1 LFQEYLRFTDPISPS
16 VSDVSIDYKDST
28 KKWLSFIND
37 VDTYEPMNWIRSG
50 DYSPLTTE
58 NNPALGWKNPFL
70 YPDEKGLDPDK
81 KFTKILSGGIAPHCL
96 VGYQS
101 DYMPLAYPTFFNKS
115 QFSQARQY
123 SSISRLSSIDIVFT
137 SDTSLWTRCPVI
149 ELGRNKL
156 LNEGGAEAGTLRR
169 GKSVD
174 KTGKRI
180 ADSIGMG
187 WFPGYAIDLESGM
200 RLHMAFGENSSL
212 VIDNGRDMIWNPSS
226 TIYDNNDQPH
236 MGGQHPIYIFGYN
249 VHGYRNDDS
258 KNCPF
263 YDGKN
268 NWVYEKLA
276 MYNSPT
282 NYEFYFDA
290 YHSLQWVLNPVLT
303 INQSILATDLTLK
316 VRVNKEYSDFK
327 ASNLNKS
334 KPMFG
339 WSMDKIATEVASS
352 DVKKEALSLINVVP
366 NPYYAYSAYEATS
379 NIERSQF
386 DTRVKIT
393 NLPRKC
399 NIKIYNLSGKLI
411 KTFKIDVSVG
421 YDDNPRQVTSIDWDL
436 KNSQGIPISGG
447 VYLIHVEVP
456 GVGETILKFF
466 GGMRQPDLENI

>member
-1 LFQEYLRFTDPISPS
+1 LPS
-16 VSDVSIDYKDST
+16 V
-28 KKWLSFIND
+28 
-37 VDTYEPMNWIRSG
+37 
-50 DYSPLTTE
+50 
-58 NNPALGWKNPFL
+58 
-70 YPDEKGLDPDK
+70 
-81 KFTKILSGGIAPHCL
+81 
-96 VGYQS
+96 
-101 DYMPLAYPTFFNKS
+101 
-115 QFSQARQY
+115 
-123 SSISRLSSIDIVFT
+123 DIVFT

-156 LNEGGAEAGTLRR
+156 LNEGGAEAGTLRK

-174 KTGKRI
+174 KNGNRFK
-180 ADSIGMG
+180 DSIGMG
-187 WFPGYAIDLESGM
+187 WFPGYAIDIESGM

-212 VIDNGRDMIWNPSS
+212 VIDNGRDMIWNPTS
-226 TIYDNNDQPH
+226 TEYDDNDQPH
-236 MGGQHPIYIFGYN
+236 MGGQHAIYIFGYN
-249 VHGYRNDDS
+249 VHGYRDKPLS
-258 KNCPF
+258 NCPF

-268 NWVYEKLA
+268 NWVYERLA
-276 MYNSPT
+276 KYNSPN
-282 NYEFYFDA
+282 NYEEYFDV
-290 YHSLQWVLNPVLT
+290 YHSLQWVLNPILVK
-303 INQSILATDLTLK
+303 NQSILSSDITLK

-327 ASNLNKS
+327 SSNLNNS

-339 WSMDKIATEVASS
+339 WSMDKLAAEVASKDS
-352 DVKKEALSLINVVP
+352 RKEALSLINVVP

-411 KTFKIDVSVG
+411 KSFKIDVSAG
-421 YDDNPRQVTSIDWDL
+421 YDDSPRQVSSIDWDL

-456 GVGETILKFF
+456 DVGETVIKFF